1 MSSAAGPRPPTRRG
15 ASAAIRDRAV
25 TGLLVAALAV
35 AGAVI
40 ALPRTSLT
48 PTGDATPQPSSSGSA
63 VPAGAAVYREGVLGR
78 PTSITP
84 VTARSRADRTLV
96 GLIYSGLV
104 KIGPGNTLVP
114 DLASSWTVDKA
125 GQTWTVSIR
134 QDALW
139 QDGMPVTADDVV
151 YTVSALKDPSA
162 SGGLSAAWADVTVE
176 ALDAKTV
183 RFTLGAPVGGFL
195 AALTQP
201 LLPSHL
207 LTGAP
212 MSDLAAGAFA
222 QSPVGSGPYQL
233 VQIDAARAVLL
244 PSHATEAAQSAGPSA
259 LPSGPGSTSPAASAP
274 ATAGSTA
281 GSASPAGSATPSAP
295 ASQAASAAPSAS
307 ADPTARPVGRVEVDF
322 YDSEAELAAA
332 YQAGEIDAAAGLS
345 PSTTATLAATSGSS
359 VVDYPTTTLSAI
371 LLNLRTSHPELADP
385 RVRKA
390 LLEAIDRASIA
401 GTSLGGQARVADA
414 LIPPESW
421 AFDATKVTRL
431 RFDRAAAGKLLKAAG
446 WTQAAGAWRAPKA
459 KTQYAIEL
467 LTVPPDVNP
476 RLAAIADAV
485 QASWTALGLRV
496 TVTEIAGADLA
507 ARLRAGTFTAALL
520 DIASGLEPDLYPL
533 LDSSQVRA
541 AGSNRSGYQDPG
553 LDRLLEA
560 ARQPG
565 TTAARRSAWGAL
577 LQGLSDR
584 LPVLP
589 IVWADEEMVV
599 RGLSGNV
606 PELIERT
613 GDRYWDV
620 LAWRLAASR

>member
-15 ASAAIRDRAV
+15 ASTAIRDRAV

-35 AGAVI
+35 AGLVI
-40 ALPRTSLT
+40 ALPRPSLT
-48 PTGDATPQPSSSGSA
+48 PAGEATPQPSSSGS
-63 VPAGAAVYREGVLGR
+63 GAPSGEAVYREGVVGH
-78 PTSITP
+78 PASITP
-84 VTARSRADRTLV
+84 VTARNRADRTLV

-114 DLASSWTVDKA
+114 DLASSWTVDKS

-134 QDALW
+134 PDALW

-207 LTGAP
+207 LTGVP
-212 MSDLAAGAFA
+212 MSDLATGAFA
-222 QSPVGSGPYQL
+222 QNPVGTGPYQL
-233 VQIDAARAVLL
+233 VQLDAARAVLL
-244 PSHATEAAQSAGPSA
+244 PSHATEASQSAGPSA
-259 LPSGPGSTSPAASAP
+259 LPSPTASGSPAASAP
-274 ATAGSTA
+274 AASASAG
-281 GSASPAGSATPSAP
+281 GSPSPAGSSAASAP
-295 ASQAASAAPSAS
+295 ASGAPAAPSAS
-307 ADPTARPVGRVEVDF
+307 VDPSAQPVGRIEVDF
-322 YDSEAELAAA
+322 YDSEAALAAA
-332 YQAGEIDAAAGLS
+332 YQAGAIDAAAGLS
-345 PSTTATLAATSGSS
+345 PSTTATLGATPGSS

-371 LLNLRTSHPELADP
+371 LLNLRTTHPELADP

-401 GTSLGGQARVADA
+401 GTSLGGQARVADT

-431 RFDRAAAGKLLKAAG
+431 AFDRAAAGKLLKSAG
-446 WTQAAGAWRAPKA
+446 WTQSAGAWRAPKA

-485 QASWTALGLRV
+485 QQSWTALGLRV
-496 TVTEIAGADLA
+496 TVTELAGTDLA

-565 TTAARRSAWGAL
+565 TPAARKAAWAAL